1 MRKCLFVLRKN
12 RIQAPLRPQDSS
24 VASGRRL
31 TSPGRG
37 IAIPE
42 RVITNEFILRK
53 CYYYCRYVVKDVV
66 K

>member
-42 RVITNEFILRK
+42 RVITN
-53 CYYYCRYVVKDVV
+53 
-66 K
+66 